1 MSRSSFDLSPD
12 EVLRLGRLAADAV
25 AEHREKLT
33 DRPVFGKIGSDASL
47 FDGPPPEEG
56 RPFEDVLDFVRE
68 HVLPYPFGNS
78 HPRFF
83 GFINATAD
91 PVGTTADYLAAALNP
106 NCWGG
111 DHAAIH
117 VENQVVRWLA
127 ALLGLPAGAEGI
139 LVSGGSMANFTA
151 LAAARRAMTPG
162 NVREDGLGGEGRPKL
177 VVYASDQVHHC
188 VDKAVDLLGIGT
200 RNLRKIE
207 TDERFR
213 IRLDLLERA
222 IAEDRAAGL
231 SPAIVVGTAGTVNTG
246 AIDPLDALAELC
258 RRESLWFHVDGA
270 YGAMAVLSRELAP
283 LFAGLEKADSIAA
296 DPHKW
301 LYVPYEAGATFVRES
316 GRLAAT
322 FRKFPEYLASDPE
335 SPFPG
340 PAWFAER
347 GVELSRGF
355 KALKV
360 WMGIRVHGTRAYARA
375 IENDV
380 ALARFLSDEVDRRPD
395 YERLAEPV
403 LSIANFRWRPVG
415 AGLSESD
422 IDRLNRR
429 IVNRLVGAG
438 SFFLAPTILKGR
450 TAMRACIVN
459 FRTTREDLTF
469 LLDEAA
475 RAGRDLLEEARS

>member
-12 EVLRLGRLAADAV
+12 EVRRLGRLAADAV
-25 AEHREKLT
+25 AEHREKLLE
-33 DRPVFGKIGSDASL
+33 RPVFGKIGPDASL

-91 PVGTTADYLAAALNP
+91 PVGSTADYLAAALNP

-111 DHAAIH
+111 DHAAVH
-117 VENQVVRWLA
+117 VENQVIGWLA
-127 ALLGLPAGAEGI
+127 ALLGLPREAEGI

-162 NVREDGLGGEGRPKL
+162 NVREDGLSGEGRLRL

-213 IRLDLLERA
+213 IRMDLLELA
-222 IAEDRAAGL
+222 IAEDRRANL

-246 AIDPLDALAELC
+246 AIDPMDALAELC

-270 YGAMAVLSRELAP
+270 YGAMAVLSRELVP
-283 LFAGLEKADSIAA
+283 LFAGLERADSIAA

-301 LYVPYEAGATFVRES
+301 LYVPYEAGATLVRQP

-360 WMGIRVHGTRAYARA
+360 WMGIQVHGTRAYARA

-380 ALARFLSDEVDRRPD
+380 ALARFLSDEVDRRSD
-395 YERLAEPV
+395 FERMADPV
-403 LSIANFRWRPVG
+403 LSIANFRYRPAG
-415 AGLSESD
+415 AALSESEL
-422 IDRLNRR
+422 DRLNRR
-429 IVNRLVGAG
+429 IINRLVGAG

-459 FRTTREDLTF
+459 FRTTKEDLTF

-475 RAGRDLLEEARS
+475 RVGKELTA

>member
-12 EVLRLGRLAADAV
+12 EVRRLGRLAADAV
-25 AEHREKLT
+25 AEHREKLSE
-33 DRPVFGKIGSDASL
+33 RPVFGKIGADASL

-91 PVGTTADYLAAALNP
+91 PVGSTADYLAAAMNP

-111 DHAAIH
+111 DHAAVH
-117 VENQVVRWLA
+117 VENQVIRWLA
-127 ALLGLPAGAEGI
+127 ALLGLPPGAEGI

-162 NVREDGLGGEGRPKL
+162 NVREDGLSGEGRPRL

-188 VDKAVDLLGIGT
+188 VDKAVDLLGMGT

-213 IRLDLLERA
+213 VRMDLLERS
-222 IAEDRAAGL
+222 IVEDRRAGL
-231 SPAIVVGTAGTVNTG
+231 SPVIVVGTAGTVNTG

-283 LFAGLEKADSIAA
+283 LFAGLERADSIAA

-301 LYVPYEAGATFVRES
+301 LYVPYEAGATLVREP

-360 WMGIRVHGTRAYARA
+360 WMGIQVHGTRAYAKA

-380 ALARFLSDEVDRRPD
+380 ALARFLSDEVDRRSD
-395 YERLAEPV
+395 FERMADPV
-403 LSIANFRWRPVG
+403 LSIANFRYRPAG
-415 AGLSESD
+415 AELSEGD
-422 IDRLNRR
+422 LDRLNRR
-429 IVNRLVGAG
+429 IINRLVGAG

-459 FRTTREDLTF
+459 FRTTKEDLTF

-475 RAGRDLLEEARS
+475 RVGEEIVETGG